1 MQQTEYQRNYQNHQY
16 GRKEKKVLKR
26 KKRKKIKIRQSDMI
40 YTIITRLLGIIIVF
54 LFFFPLWYIVIASFS
69 RPYYVINGDV
79 ILWFKEF
86 TLGAYQQ
93 AFQAKGI
100 WRGYGNSVFITVFG
114 TVTNMIFTTTLA
126 FALSRKELPFRKF
139 FNFFT
144 VFTMLFTAGMI
155 PLYRTLMNYNLI
167 DTYWGNIIAFGIN
180 TFNVIIL
187 RSFFEQIPN
196 DYFEAARID
205 GAGTF
210 RTFFKI
216 VLPLSKASLATVTLF
231 YAVSRWN
238 GYFWSSII
246 LKSES
251 KQPLQVL
258 LKKLLVEQTDLMD
271 LAQPVTSA
279 SLYAPTT
286 IAYAIIVI
294 SILPMI
300 LIFPY
305 IQKYFKTGVNLGGV
319 KG

>member
-1 MQQTEYQRNYQNHQY
+1 MFGKSE
-16 GRKEKKVLKR
+16 ELKQP
-26 KKRKKIKIRQSDMI
+26 KRVVKRTRSDMI
-40 YTIITRLLGIIIVF
+40 YDTVVLLLGIIVVF
-54 LFFFPLWYIVIASFS
+54 LFFYPLWYILIASFS
-69 RPYYVINGDV
+69 RPYNVASGDV
-79 ILWFKEF
+79 VFWFKEF
-86 TLGAYQQ
+86 TLGAYKQ
-93 AFQAKGI
+93 AFQTEGL
-100 WRGYGNSVFITVFG
+100 WRGYANSIFITVFG
-114 TVTNMIFTTTLA
+114 TIINMIFTATLA
-126 FALSRKELPFRKF
+126 YALSRKDLPFRKF

-155 PLYRTLMNYNLI
+155 PLYTTLMNYGLI
-167 DTYWGNIIAFGIN
+167 DTYWGNIIAFAIN

-187 RSFFEQIPN
+187 RSFFEQIPH
-196 DYFEAARID
+196 DYFEAAKID

-210 RTFFKI
+210 RTFFQI
-216 VLPLSKASLATVTLF
+216 VLPLSQAALATVTLF

-246 LKSES
+246 LKSEA

-258 LKKLLVEQTDLMD
+258 LKKLLIEQQGLME
-271 LAQPVTSA
+271 LAQPVTPA

-286 IAYAIIVI
+286 ISYAIIVI
-294 SILPMI
+294 SIIPMI

>member
-1 MQQTEYQRNYQNHQY
+1 MENVAKSTI
-16 GRKEKKVLKR
+16 KR
-26 KKRKKIKIRQSDMI
+26 TPGDVI
-40 YTIITRLLGIIIVF
+40 YDTIVVLLGIIIVI

-69 RPYYVINGDV
+69 RPYYVASGDV
-79 ILWFKEF
+79 VLWFNHF
-86 TLGAYQQ
+86 TTGAYEQ
-93 AFQAKGI
+93 ALQTKGL
-100 WRGYGNSVFITVFG
+100 WRGYANSIFITVFG
-114 TVTNMIFTTTLA
+114 TIINMVFSTTLA
-126 FALSRKELPFRKF
+126 YALSRKDLPFRKF

-144 VFTMLFTAGMI
+144 IFTMLFTAGMI
-155 PLYRTLMNYNLI
+155 PFYRTLMNYNLI
-167 DTYWGNIIAFGIN
+167 DSYWGNIIAFAIN

-187 RSFFEQIPN
+187 RSFFEQIPH
-196 DYFEAARID
+196 DYYEAATID

-210 RTFFKI
+210 RIFFQI
-216 VLPLSKASLATVTLF
+216 VLPLSSAALATVTLF
-231 YAVSRWN
+231 YGVGRWN

-258 LKKLLVEQTDLMD
+258 LKKLLVEQKGLME
-271 LAQPVTSA
+271 LALPVTPE
-279 SLYAPTT
+279 SLYAPST

-294 SILPMI
+294 SIIPMV